1 MATPRA
7 LQILK
12 QFYISYAVG
21 AGALYLILMAFVFPW
36 WHASNHPVILT
47 LGAPKAAE
55 MNLAFKEDG
64 ESVPIAPLGEVEPY
78 HWYWATELPARPHYE
93 LALQFP
99 KGTGGEWVL
108 SEIKLITLSPQR
120 TEVSVDLMTLLDNQ
134 PDGIQIRRLENGWG
148 IIAEA
153 GTRLALPNPLPPP
166 SIGQWTASWFSAT
179 IGYILV
185 VGIALLMLGTAL
197 RFPDGIRACK
207 HYIHPLET
215 GCLILCLLAGAWV
228 HLYLVGNSMP
238 DYWPAD
244 STSYA
249 MKAVSLVTEFSYDT
263 GTHEY
268 ELNRMPGFPVFM
280 AVIFKLFGWDLKAV
294 AMAQAALFSISIVC
308 LSLSVRK
315 LLHGWLIGPVA
326 LAALISPAAIWASR
340 QIATEST
347 FASAWILSI
356 AAFLYLWQRSGAKRL
371 VGWVLFGLATTAAVA
386 IRPNGILLF
395 CLPGF
400 MVTGTI
406 WWAWSFR
413 GKTFWKMPF
422 LWQTIG
428 HVAIPS
434 IMVVVFLGAWSVRNQ
449 ISRGYPKPTD
459 LTEIVWA
466 NAPFFAGIFDIRA
479 AKNDEELTWFV
490 NERQNSG
497 YWFHGWSLRKYRF
510 REITNQYQNIEDS
523 SILELEQE
531 LAEFNRVSDKLIPL
545 RAKLVGWGR
554 VANWGLFFPRI
565 NAHTTDPLN
574 QNYKVLSKFPNENR
588 AEHVRKNL
596 KWATRT
602 VDKEIKIEEAISNIW
617 VVRYNA
623 TLVPLYPLVYRFL
636 FLAALFGWL
645 VAMSERKYLAAAF
658 ITPYLLN
665 IFLNVYFMYIIG
677 RYVQVLDASLW
688 MAALAGLACIS
699 PKALQEPTTET
710 DRRCIPPIRPKRLL
724 TRFATEPGIP
734 R

>member
-12 QFYISYAVG
+12 RFYISYAVG
-21 AGALYLILMAFVFPW
+21 AFVLYAILMAFVFPW
-36 WHASNHPVILT
+36 WHASNHPVLLT
-47 LGAPKAAE
+47 LGAPEDAE
-55 MNLAFKEDG
+55 MSLTFNDQG
-64 ESVPIAPLGEVEPY
+64 ESVSIAPLGEVEPF
-78 HWYWATELPARPHYE
+78 HWYWATELPARPDYQ
-93 LALQFP
+93 LALYFP
-99 KGTGGEWVL
+99 EGTGGEWIL
-108 SEIKLITLSPQR
+108 SEIKLVTLSPER
-120 TEVSVDLMTLLDNQ
+120 SEVSVNLNTLRGTL
-134 PDGIQIRRLENGWG
+134 PDGVQIRRLENGWG
-148 IIAEA
+148 LIAQP
-153 GTRLALPNPLPPP
+153 GTSLALPDPLPSP
-166 SIGQWTASWFSAT
+166 SVGKWVGSWFVAT

-185 VGIALLMLGTAL
+185 SGMALLLLGTAL
-197 RFPDGIRACK
+197 RFPDGIRARK

-215 GCLILCLLAGAWV
+215 VFLVVCLLVGGAV

-268 ELNRMPGFPVFM
+268 ELNRMPGFPFFM
-280 AVIFKLFGWDLKAV
+280 AVVFKLFGWNLQAV
-294 AMAQAALFSISIVC
+294 IMAQAALFSASVLCLALSI
-308 LSLSVRK
+308 RK
-315 LLHGWLIGPVA
+315 LLHGWLTGPVA
-326 LAALISPAAIWASR
+326 LAALVSPAAVWASR

-347 FASAWILSI
+347 FASAWILSL
-356 AAFLYLWQRSGAKRL
+356 AAFLYLWQRSGSKRIL
-371 VGWVLFGLATTAAVA
+371 GWILFGLATTAAVA

-400 MVTGTI
+400 LITGTI

-413 GKTFWKMPF
+413 GKAFWRMPL
-422 LWQTIG
+422 LWKTVG

-434 IMVVVFLGAWSVRNQ
+434 LMVIVFLFAWSLRNQ

-479 AKNDEELTWFV
+479 AKNEEELTWFV
-490 NERQNSG
+490 NERHNSG

-510 REITNQYQNIEDS
+510 REITNQYQNIEDR
-523 SILELEQE
+523 SIRDLEQE
-531 LAEFNRVSDKLIPL
+531 LAEFNRASDELIPL

-554 VANWGLFFPRI
+554 VASWGLFFPRI
-565 NAHTTDPLN
+565 GAHTTDPLN
-574 QNYKVLSKFPNENR
+574 QNYKILSKFPNENR

-596 KWATRT
+596 RWATRN
-602 VDKEIKIEEAISNIW
+602 VSQEIRIEEAISNIW
-617 VVRYNA
+617 VARYNA
-623 TLVPLYPLVYRFL
+623 VLVPVYPLLYRFL
-636 FLAALFGWL
+636 FLAAVMGWL
-645 VAMSERKYLAAAF
+645 VAMSERKYLAAAL

-665 IFLNVYFMYIIG
+665 ILLNVYFMYIIG
-677 RYVQVLDASLW
+677 RYVQVLDISLW

-724 TRFATEPGIP
+724 TRFGNEPGTP
-734 R
+734 Q